1 MTELKRK
8 IYLDMDGVFV
18 DFDTHFEKLH
28 GLHPKI
34 VGEENFWK
42 VFDTKRDGFFRDC
55 PPFEGHLGFLDYIL
69 EIADVFDY
77 EVEMLTALPRRS
89 THPTALQEKQDW
101 MNMHGMGHVK
111 MNVGPYAIDKQKW
124 CNSGDI
130 LIDDKD
136 LNIQQWE
143 SKGGVAIHHTP
154 GDFITSM
161 RKLREAAWYSD
172 IATIRVP

>member
-1 MTELKRK
+1 MRK

-18 DFDTHFEKLH
+18 DFDTHFEALH
-28 GLHPKI
+28 GRHPKE

-55 PPFEGHLGFLDYIL
+55 LPFEGHLQFLHEVLDV
-69 EIADVFDY
+69 ADHFGY

-101 MNMHGMGHVK
+101 LYLHGMSDIK

-124 CNSGDI
+124 CNPGDI

-136 LNIQQWE
+136 LNIIQWRN
-143 SKGGVAIHHTP
+143 KGGHGVHHTP
-154 GDFITSM
+154 GDFLSSY
-161 RKLREAAWYSD
+161 RELRHYVSGCDLSA
-172 IATIRVP
+172 